1 MRPTENLQRLVVI
14 YVLSELESGK
24 LTQSALADRLDLHST
39 AVSKLLNGKREM
51 KVNELGSI
59 ADLFGLSP
67 GELIARSCEGPPE
80 EIEVRGVKYR
90 LAS

>member
-14 YVLSELESGK
+14 YVLSELEIGK
-24 LTQSALADRLDLHST
+24 LTQSALADRLGLHHT

-59 ADLFGLSP
+59 ADFFGLSP
-67 GELIARSCEGPPE
+67 GELIARSREGPPE